1 MSLYRPFRARP
12 PLSAGHACRWTQNL
26 RHRWHD
32 ISAHHCEVRR
42 PAPSSC
48 LCHHR
53 CHRSHRAIVPSSAG
67 CHPLSSLVATPPSFA
82 LHIPA
87 FPLRHHLTRAPF
99 FASPTSVSPS
109 PGANEATMSP
119 LYRTTT
125 HRQWRSLSSAL
136 RPDITHLAST
146 LHCPPLRLPLNPFTV
161 HC

>member
-1 MSLYRPFRARP
+1 MQYSLLWMDLRQAGASDRQSDQISPSLLLLGEGVASPSRPSSDYLRCRVGSPDSAADRVSLYRPFRARP

-32 ISAHHCEVRR
+32 ISPHHCEVRR
-42 PAPSSC
+42 PAQLSC

-87 FPLRHHLTRAPF
+87 FPL
-99 FASPTSVSPS
+99 
-109 PGANEATMSP
+109 G
-119 LYRTTT
+119 TT
-125 HRQWRSLSSAL
+125 
-136 RPDITHLAST
+136 
-146 LHCPPLRLPLNPFTV
+146 
-161 HC
+161 